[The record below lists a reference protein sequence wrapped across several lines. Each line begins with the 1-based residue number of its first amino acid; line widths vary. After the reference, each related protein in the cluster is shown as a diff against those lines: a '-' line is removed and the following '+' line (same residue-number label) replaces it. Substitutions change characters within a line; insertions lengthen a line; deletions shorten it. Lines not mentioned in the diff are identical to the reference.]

1 MNIYSTSGP
10 IYLKSNAKHVDKL
23 KIHTLYVV
31 LTFCKAFFLT
41 DGSKEDPSVDWGIT
55 GAVPLATI
63 STASA

>member
-1 MNIYSTSGP
+1 MYEG
-10 IYLKSNAKHVDKL
+10 
-23 KIHTLYVV
+23 